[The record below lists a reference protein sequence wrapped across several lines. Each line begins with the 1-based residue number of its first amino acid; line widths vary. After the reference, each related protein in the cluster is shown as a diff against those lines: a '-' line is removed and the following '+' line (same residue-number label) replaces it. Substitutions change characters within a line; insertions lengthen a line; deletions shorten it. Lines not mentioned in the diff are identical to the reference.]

1 MIENRRRRLLNSGG
15 LEKTINPNRKIFEA
29 RKRETAALGAGEK
42 LVLGHPLAATIGD
55 SARCMQNLEKV
66 LFTGPKTSDTV
77 SLFAIRVNDDDGGL
91 NVGLSVQS
99 AT

>member
-15 LEKTINPNRKIFEA
+15 LEKTIN
-29 RKRETAALGAGEK
+29 
-42 LVLGHPLAATIGD
+42 
-55 SARCMQNLEKV
+55 
-66 LFTGPKTSDTV
+66 
-77 SLFAIRVNDDDGGL
+77 DDGGL